1 MVECGIIYKCFQLSE
16 ELFILYPIEL
26 KDGMTCNGHFY
37 TDTNITFNN
46 VESLKTSFSQYIADG
61 ITTPQILNDHFG
73 ADGDLQLAK
82 DYYFAMQSTLL
93 SIVRIKNGEVE
104 KRKISIPD
112 LFKSDTKEIYET
124 LGLEPQV
131 TINQALLN
139 KILNENSIDEI
150 KMRLTSLQQRI
161 GAIKEAKERK
171 VDKMEFTNENVKI
184 HLDPKVKINQKPQI
198 AVASTHTTNTVKDET
213 IGKPWFTIA
222 DLRDYLNDRILG
234 HEEEIKKV
242 ATIVYNNYKA
252 HPEDTILSM
261 LIPGPT
267 GSGKTVTA
275 RSVCEFLKV
284 PFAEID
290 CTEIVPNGIV
300 GPKLEDKMLEI
311 AREAQFDPIKMA
323 KAVMIIDEFDK
334 IALTGLDLKVAA
346 RYELLKF
353 VEGKKYSISV
363 PGSSSKTVILDT
375 ARTMKFFLGAF
386 TDCLKEDKVIGFGGS
401 PTPINSEE
409 DLEKKILTNTQFEKE
424 LLSRIQVMIPYK
436 ALTEED
442 KKNIILH
449 GKNSMYGE
457 LERRF
462 LRDYGIQV
470 VGAEDFAKGVLEA
483 LKDDESVRVMNN
495 IILAAFLDA
504 LYEVGIN
511 EGKYHR
517 LVLTKDSASKKTFD
531 LS

>member
-1 MVECGIIYKCFQLSE
+1 MGECGILYKCFQLSK

-26 KDGMTCNGHFY
+26 KEGITCNNHFY
-37 TDTNITFNN
+37 TDTNFAFNG
-46 VESLKTSFSQYIADG
+46 VESLKTAFSQYIVDG
-61 ITTPQILNDHFG
+61 ITTPEILNDHFG
-73 ADGDLQLAK
+73 ADGDFELAK
-82 DYYFAMQSTLL
+82 DYYFTTQSTLL
-93 SIVRIKNGEVE
+93 SVVQIKDGNVE

-112 LFKSDTKEIYET
+112 LFKNDTKEIYET
-124 LGLEPQV
+124 LGVEPQV
-131 TINQALLN
+131 TINQALLEQI
-139 KILNENSIDEI
+139 KSQTSLDEI
-150 KMRLTSLQQRI
+150 KKRLESFQLRI
-161 GAIKEAKERK
+161 GAIKEAKEK
-171 VDKMEFTNENVKI
+171 NVEKMEFTNQNAKI
-184 HLDPKVKINQKPQI
+184 HLKQKLKIEGQPQVAI
-198 AVASTHTTNTVKDET
+198 AKSSSNTDVKDET
-213 IGKPWFTIA
+213 EGKPWFTIA
-222 DLRDYLNDRILG
+222 ELRDYLNDRIIG

-252 HPEDTILSM
+252 RAEDTILSM

-284 PFAEID
+284 PYVEID

-300 GPKLEDKMLEI
+300 GPKLEDKMKEI
-311 AREAQFDPIKMA
+311 VVESQYDPIKIR
-323 KAVMIIDEFDK
+323 KAVMTVDEFDK

-353 VEGKKYSISV
+353 VEGKKYFFTIPGTSKSV
-363 PGSSSKTVILDT
+363 CLDT

-386 TDCLKEDKVIGFGGS
+386 TDCLKEEKAIGFGNS

-424 LLSRIQVMIPYK
+424 LLSRIQTMIPYK

-457 LERRF
+457 LERR
-462 LRDYGIQV
+462 LQRDYGIQV
-470 VGAEDFAKGVLEA
+470 IGAEEFAKGVLDT

-495 IILAAFLDA
+495 IILSSFLEA
-504 LYEVGIN
+504 LYEVGTN

-517 LVLTKDSASKKTFD
+517 LVLTKDSATKRTFD